1 MRNCFN
7 QFQVLESREHI
18 DLGVNIIKLNSKENI
33 EGIEQDQVSQQID
46 EWTVKDTVF
55 QTIQEEI
62 KEETIRCGV
71 EIEEKRP
78 SRRAGIA
85 SATSNSSLVDMHPPR
100 QGNTICC
107 CLKTPSAEHSM
118 YGLQGYKLPPH
129 VATSL
134 QGSSIKHLY
143 SLSNFPKK
151 HESNSLFYDNITKL
165 KLNLL
170 SLMNCT
176 VHEC

>member
-1 MRNCFN
+1 MWCWDRGEEA
-7 QFQVLESREHI
+7 V
-18 DLGVNIIKLNSKENI
+18 SK
-33 EGIEQDQVSQQID
+33 G
-46 EWTVKDTVF
+46 
-55 QTIQEEI
+55 
-62 KEETIRCGV
+62 R
-71 EIEEKRP
+71 
-78 SRRAGIA
+78 GIA

-143 SLSNFPKK
+143 SLSNFPQK

-176 VHEC
+176 VHECWLNYVFFILFFSSISSWMFDTF